1 MIYSIVGMQFRDADW
16 LRTDAPLDR
25 TVTLIREPKNP
36 YDANA
41 IQVWID
47 GFHVGFIPKKD
58 NASLAASMDKSG
70 KDVTGTFIRQIDG
83 WPGVEID

>member
-1 MIYSIVGMQFRDADW
+1 VIYSIVGMQFRNAEW
-16 LRTDAPLDR
+16 LHREPPRDPS
-25 TVTLIREPKNP
+25 VTLIREPENP

-47 GFHVGFIPKKD
+47 GAHVGYIPAKS
-58 NASLAASMDKSG
+58 NAALAASMDKSG
-70 KDVTGTFIRQIDG
+70 KNVTGTFIRQIDG